1 MIISLKNKRALVTGG
16 GTGIGQYI
24 VKALA
29 ESGAKVAFT
38 SRNKSHIKDT
48 LKLLKKNQIILAIKL
63 ICQI

>member
-29 ESGAKVAFT
+29 ESVQKLHLLLEIRV
-38 SRNKSHIKDT
+38 ILKDT
-48 LKLLKKNQIILAIKL
+48 LKLLKK
-63 ICQI
+63 